1 MGTMFPCV
9 SIEHCIDSAETPKT
23 FLLPEGKTNITDKY
37 WKSQNE
43 QQILSSTWCRLPN

>member
-37 WKSQNE
+37 CKSQNE
-43 QQILSSTWCRLPN
+43 QQIFLRARCQ